1 MFAAAVLWHFGARRE
16 RARALGAN
24 NCCPYNNSKTED
36 AQCVCVCFNR
46 AHGAEMFMSHRALQ
60 NGSGRTAD
68 GLHSLWT
75 GALESVLACERI
87 YCTDNDDGRSQ
98 WRRQRRQR
106 RAPCQ
111 ALATFGGSINVRGKV
126 KNRSLATT
134 VNEPRAFV
142 RVCVL
147 FLLQLLDVLKK
158 DRTLRAVHSKP
169 SRCLFA
175 RRRVRCSRAKAK
187 GESQRVQKICTVDIS
202 LQIVQCARA
211 GVDGGGGT
219 ET

>member
-1 MFAAAVLWHFGARRE
+1 MKRQRPGDSGRHRSLICAGPLHDDLCISVCSLLLCCGTLAPDAC
-16 RARALGAN
+16 ARALGAN

-36 AQCVCVCFNR
+36 AQCVCVCVNR

-87 YCTDNDDGRSQ
+87 YCTDNDDGRSL
-98 WRRQRRQR
+98 WRRPRQQ

-111 ALATFGGSINVRGKV
+111 TLAAFGGSINVRGKV
-126 KNRSLATT
+126 KNRSLPTT

-142 RVCVL
+142 RVCA
-147 FLLQLLDVLKK
+147 FL
-158 DRTLRAVHSKP
+158 
-169 SRCLFA
+169 C
-175 RRRVRCSRAKAK
+175 CSC
-187 GESQRVQKICTVDIS
+187 STY
-202 LQIVQCARA
+202 
-211 GVDGGGGT
+211 
-219 ET
+219 